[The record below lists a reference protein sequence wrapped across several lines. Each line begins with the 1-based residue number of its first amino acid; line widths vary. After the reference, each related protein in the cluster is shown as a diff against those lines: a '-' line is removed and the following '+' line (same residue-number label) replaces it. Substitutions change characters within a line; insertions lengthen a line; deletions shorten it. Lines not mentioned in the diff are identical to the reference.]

1 MIYYLEEDKQLYV
14 ELAEINA
21 NEGDYGLIRTKSGD
35 EEQLLGV
42 AFTSTVPDETE
53 AVGYITPEDAN
64 ELIVGFASS
73 ESIAHYLEPLAG
85 LMNSIAEDLNSN
97 EKSKWFDLVDR
108 LLLLNVEMEDKDIVF
123 PVTNKREE
131 MDK

>member
-21 NEGDYGLIRTKSGD
+21 KEGDYGLIRTKSGD
-35 EEQLLGV
+35 EERLLGV

-73 ESIAHYLEPLAG
+73 EAIAHYLQPLAI
-85 LMNSIAEDLNSN
+85 LMYETADGSEE
-97 EKSKWFDLVDR
+97 EKQRSR
-108 LLLLNVEMEDKDIVF
+108 LIQLAKRLMMVNAEMEEKDITF
-123 PVTNKREE
+123 PVSDKREE
-131 MDK
+131 KE